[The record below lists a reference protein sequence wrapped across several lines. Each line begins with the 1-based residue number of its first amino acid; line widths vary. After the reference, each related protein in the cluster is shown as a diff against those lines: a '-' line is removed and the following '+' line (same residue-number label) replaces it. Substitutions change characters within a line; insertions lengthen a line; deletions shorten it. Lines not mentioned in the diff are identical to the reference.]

1 MCVRKVVLRR
11 QQGPTAIDHAYALG
25 TYYSSCDVLLISTHE
40 DKILHPLLVCVLRV
54 CGEEPAQAQ
63 TH

>member
-11 QQGPTAIDHAYALG
+11 QQGPTAIDHVYALG
-25 TYYSSCDVLLISTHE
+25 TYSSCDVLLISTHE
-40 DKILHPLLVCVLRV
+40 DKILYPLLVFVLRV
-54 CGEEPAQAQ
+54 CGEEPARAQ